1 MRKNEK
7 NGWISADHFCNFAA
21 IFVKWSEA
29 PATILSMYR
38 MYLASIL
45 LLPIIYVNRKEFS
58 KISKKEWLILLAAGV
73 FLALHFALW
82 FESLKLTT
90 VASSTIILSL
100 QFYSRFVRRIFNL
113 QRKNNYF
120 NFNRYR
126 DFNYRSSYGWMG

>member
-45 LLPIIYVNRKEFS
+45 LLPMIYVNS
-58 KISKKEWLILLAAGV
+58 KDLV
-73 FLALHFALW
+73 
-82 FESLKLTT
+82 
-90 VASSTIILSL
+90 
-100 QFYSRFVRRIFNL
+100 RFPKRN
-113 QRKNNYF
+113 
-120 NFNRYR
+120 
-126 DFNYRSSYGWMG
+126 G